1 MFGWDLLVDALRAVL
16 VVLTHTFGG
25 SLGTAIV
32 AVSIVV
38 RLLLLPLTL
47 RVALESRALERRKA
61 KLKPELD
68 RLAKRHADDPVELLR
83 RTRALHEKH
92 GIPALPR
99 GMLALMLVQLP
110 LGGALYH
117 AIRTGLGVGQRFLWL
132 ADLGRPDAMVAGI
145 VALLAA
151 GSVAA
156 SGQGASANGS
166 AATWAGMLVSG
177 VVSLLIVWRL
187 AAGVG
192 LYWGASSLVGIV
204 QGLLVRRAEE
214 RAAATA

>member
-16 VVLTHTFGG
+16 VVLTHAFGG

-99 GMLALMLVQLP
+99 GTLALMLVQLP
-110 LGGALYH
+110 LGGALYQ

-145 VALLAA
+145 AALLAA
-151 GSVAA
+151 GTVAA
-156 SGQGASANGS
+156 SGPSASANGS
-166 AATWAGMLVSG
+166 SATWAGMVVSG
-177 VVSLLIVWRL
+177 AVTLFIVWRL

-192 LYWGASSLVGIV
+192 LYWGASSLVGIA
-204 QGLLVRRAEE
+204 QGLLVRRAES

>member
-16 VVLTHTFGG
+16 VVLTHAFGG

-61 KLKPELD
+61 KLKPEVD

-83 RTRALHEKH
+83 RTRALHEQH
-92 GIPALPR
+92 GIAALPR
-99 GMLALMLVQLP
+99 GTVALALVQLP
-110 LGGALYH
+110 LGGALYQ

-132 ADLGRPDAMVAGI
+132 ADLGRPDATVAGI
-145 VALLAA
+145 AALLAA
-151 GSVAA
+151 GAVAA
-156 SGQGASANGS
+156 SGQSASANGS
-166 AATWAGMLVSG
+166 AATWAGMAVSG
-177 VVSLLIVWRL
+177 AVTLLIVWRL

-192 LYWGASSLVGIV
+192 LYWGASSLVGIA
-204 QGLLVRRAEE
+204 QGLLVRRAES
-214 RAAATA
+214 RAAAA

>member
-99 GMLALMLVQLP
+99 GMLALTLVQLP

-204 QGLLVRRAEE
+204 QGLLVRRAEA